1 MPLLNRLRFSRR
13 EPQNE
18 NRRAAR
24 LAAPKLSLKLN
35 GLLQTVTPDRTIVY
49 VDGFKI
55 STAENSVT
63 RRESGWIPCRCSKRL
78 WDHKTLLPVTQMD
91 PRCDAVHRSLAIE
104 AGHFGAP
111 FGHFGE

>member
-24 LAAPKLSLKLN
+24 LAAPKLGLKLS

-63 RRESGWIPCRCSKRL
+63 RRESGWIPCRLFQEVRES
-78 WDHKTLLPVTQMD
+78 
-91 PRCDAVHRSLAIE
+91 AAGVHEIHAASSRRI
-104 AGHFGAP
+104 
-111 FGHFGE
+111 